1 MPFGDIGHGEFGTY
15 FIGYAASPAVTE
27 LMLENM
33 FIGQPPGNTDRILDF
48 STAVTGGLFFA
59 PSADFL
65 DNLPP
70 APRALTAA
78 VPVIVGGHHRGRRH
92 ALIRLSWY
100 RFAERT
106 VMNNLHRELAPISG
120 AAWTSIEEEA
130 RRTFAL
136 HIAGRRVVDV
146 AGPDGV
152 TFAGLG
158 TGRVTPIETPGGGV
172 TAGLLAWRPVVQL
185 RVPFTLDRVE
195 VDSVEHGALDPD
207 WQPVKDA
214 AKQIAFAEDRAVF
227 DGYPA
232 AQITGLR
239 PASSNQALTLPE
251 EVHDYPDAVSGAL
264 TALRLAG
271 VAART
276 PSCCPLT
283 PTPRSARPQT
293 TGTRSASTWPGSSTA
308 RSSGRRRSRARW
320 WHLAGAATTSC
331 AWARTC
337 RSATSTTTR
346 PTSACT
352 SRRASRSPSTPR
364 RRASRSTPGT
374 CVTDPDDADRGVR

>member
-1 MPFGDIGHGEFGTY
+1 
-15 FIGYAASPAVTE
+15 
-27 LMLENM
+27 
-33 FIGQPPGNTDRILDF
+33 
-48 STAVTGGLFFA
+48 
-59 PSADFL
+59 
-65 DNLPP
+65 
-70 APRALTAA
+70 
-78 VPVIVGGHHRGRRH
+78 
-92 ALIRLSWY
+92 
-100 RFAERT
+100 
-106 VMNNLHRELAPISG
+106 MNNLHRELAPISG

-136 HIAGRRVVDV
+136 HVAGRRVVDV

-195 VDSVEHGALDPD
+195 VDSVERGALDPD

-239 PASSNQALTLPE
+239 PASSNHALTLPE

-271 VAART
+271 VAG
-276 PSCCPLT
+276 PYSLLL
-283 PTPRSARPQT
+283 SAD
-293 TGTRSASTWPGSSTA
+293 AYTA
-308 RSSGRRRSRARW
+308 VSETSDHGYPVRE
-320 WHLAGAATTSC
+320 HLARVIDGEIIWAPAIEGALVASCRGGDYELRLGQDLSIGYLDHDSSHVSLYFQESFTFAVYTTEASV
-331 AWARTC
+331 AINARNL
-337 RSATSTTTR
+337 RN
-346 PTSACT
+346 
-352 SRRASRSPSTPR
+352 
-364 RRASRSTPGT
+364 
-374 CVTDPDDADRGVR
+374 